1 MFSQEDFPVSR
12 SVMLGS
18 DEARMMTAISG
29 RICSSAFS
37 KCSPLGSCVRML
49 LDSSRWWSKVRHL
62 KWKVRPLYSKK
73 ITEYTD
79 TDLKSPTPLNE
90 SVRALKVTV
99 MKSNRCFQGPHRR
112 DRVFIV
118 GHLTYTNSKRCR
130 RRTETDKGKENNLQ
144 QTLFSNSKRY
154 GSRASFADAN
164 RELQQPRHNIN
175 EKRQEKTEMRPVKFT
190 CGDNSKAG
198 CGRWENFPI
207 VAPVHRGNDGLPI
220 SLDDLTISKTKWRE
234 ESIKAYGNAIVPQ
247 VIFEIYRAIDQ
258 VEREGH

>member
-1 MFSQEDFPVSR
+1 MVEQGETSKVESQATLFQENNRIHGYRLKESYT
-12 SVMLGS
+12 L
-18 DEARMMTAISG
+18 E
-29 RICSSAFS
+29 RICEGLESNGYEVQS
-37 KCSPLGSCVRML
+37 L
-49 LDSSRWWSKVRHL
+49 LIPACAVG
-62 KWKVRPLYSKK
+62 
-73 ITEYTD
+73 
-79 TDLKSPTPLNE
+79 
-90 SVRALKVTV
+90 A
-99 MKSNRCFQGPHRR
+99 PHRR

-234 ESIKAYGNAIVPQ
+234 ESIKAYGNAIEPQ